1 MKVKKGLLLNKIGD
15 DYVVVATNTDVF
27 KGMLKLNESGA
38 MIFKNMQEDV
48 SISQLVDLVLAEYD
62 ADRELVERDIL
73 AFVETF
79 KKVGLV
85 EE

>member
-38 MIFKNMQEDV
+38 MIFNNMQEDIT
-48 SISQLVDLVLAEYD
+48 ISELVDLVLAEYD
-62 ADRELVERDIL
+62 AEREIVERDVL

-79 KKVGLV
+79 KSVGLI

>member
-1 MKVKKGLLLNKIGD
+1 MRVKKGLLLNKVGD
-15 DYVVVATNTDVF
+15 DYVVVATNTDIF

-38 MIFKNMQEDV
+38 MIFNNMQEDV
-48 SISQLVDLVLAEYD
+48 TLAQLVDIVLAEYE
-62 ADRELVERDIL
+62 AEREQVEKDVV

-79 KKVGLV
+79 KKVGLI